1 MNYESVKL
9 RKDRVERVLG
19 FKMCHI
25 KKPTL
30 QTAELWR
37 MSLERGCNK

>member
-25 KKPTL
+25 KKKQL
-30 QTAELWR
+30 CRLLNYGE
-37 MSLERGCNK
+37 

>member
-25 KKPTL
+25 KKNNS
-30 QTAELWR
+30 AD
-37 MSLERGCNK
+37 C

>member
-19 FKMCHI
+19 FKMCHS
-25 KKPTL
+25 KKKISPD
-30 QTAELWR
+30 
-37 MSLERGCNK
+37 C